1 MFSGEIA
8 SDREIVRRAFT
19 DNKGELSSKNDK
31 FVKDTSVQ
39 TKSQRLLAKNRSYV
53 NYKFR

>member
-1 MFSGEIA
+1 MFTGQIA

-19 DNKGELSSKNDK
+19 NKGELSSKSDK
-31 FVKDTSVQ
+31 FVKDASVQ
-39 TKSQRLLAKNRSYV
+39 IQSKRLLAKNRSYL